1 MSVTR
6 ELLDA
11 LKAFENGASD
21 YRIAKIIG
29 VGQSMMTNYNDGSS
43 KLSVDKV
50 IFICETIGLDKHEW
64 LMRLQMERAKS
75 TAEKEAWNDLLTRM
89 AA

>member
-6 ELLDA
+6 ELIDA
-11 LKAFENGASD
+11 LKAFYDGASD
-21 YRIAKIIG
+21 YRVAKIIG

-43 KLSVDKV
+43 KLSADKV
-50 IFICETIGLDKHEW
+50 IFICETIGWDKHEW

-75 TAEKEAWNDLLTRM
+75 DAEKEAWNDLLKQL